1 MLIRKFH
8 ISCCL
13 ILVFF
18 ICIFICIRR
27 LIASI
32 FNIVISLLLSY
43 IFGIL
48 MVLDAMAEI
57 ENHVKLIEKMA
68 KMLIIYYCQKDFLYF
83 ISHHGHIDL
92 SIIITLITD

>member
-1 MLIRKFH
+1 
-8 ISCCL
+8 
-13 ILVFF
+13 
-18 ICIFICIRR
+18 
-27 LIASI
+27 
-32 FNIVISLLLSY
+32 
-43 IFGIL
+43 